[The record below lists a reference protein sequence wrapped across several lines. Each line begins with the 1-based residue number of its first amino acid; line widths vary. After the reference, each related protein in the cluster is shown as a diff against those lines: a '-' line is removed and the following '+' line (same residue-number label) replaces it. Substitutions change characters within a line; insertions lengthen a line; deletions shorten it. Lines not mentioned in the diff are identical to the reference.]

1 MSIKT
6 WQAIPFLTLAVLG
19 IPTYAAIDGQLGA
32 TSTASLTINLT
43 VLPKIQIKQLDDFQM
58 TVSEDTNPAKVQQI
72 KTGCVVANTAS
83 GYYTL
88 SATNSQGQAK
98 NGYYQM
104 QNGKGAS
111 VSYSMSASN
120 IGGDF
125 HSITNHQTA
134 QLKAINAT
142 DCAHGKNLQ
151 LKVQLAKDAQLKPG
165 QYGDVI
171 QLQVVPV

>member
-19 IPTYAAIDGQLGA
+19 IPTYAAIDGQLGS
-32 TSTASLTINLT
+32 TSTASINISLT
-43 VLPKIQIKQLDDFQM
+43 VLPKIQIKQLEDFQM
-58 TVSEDTNPAKVQQI
+58 TVTEDTNPSSVQQI

-88 SATNSQGQAK
+88 SATNSQGQAT

-104 QNGKGAS
+104 QNGKGGS
-111 VSYSMSASN
+111 VNYSMSA
-120 IGGDF
+120 GTMDGHF
-125 HSITNHQTA
+125 QSITNQSIR
-134 QLKAINAT
+134 LKTNDT
-142 DCAHGKNLQ
+142 MDCANGKNLQ
-151 LKVQLAKDAQLKPG
+151 VKVQLAKDAQLKPG
-165 QYGDVI
+165 QYGDVV